1 MAPATGSCA
10 IIVAGAAGL
19 SIRAMVSRMNF
30 AWVTMPISRRSW
42 FSSTCWVSRPAMNSG
57 SAPASAAGATAAKYT
72 RLPDPCA
79 AISQAT
85 VKQLVPSAKD
95 AGGRPV
101 TASDPNSR
109 GGCSW
114 TGLDGYQYRWLDLA
128 FQRFDPITG
137 IGTAEQQ
144 ASDRS
149 QSEIEKATAAKG
161 ATTRAVTGIGDE
173 AKLVSVKATKDDEDY
188 RDVTLIARWSNVVL
202 VVSYNGA
209 GFEGSKTPS
218 AKTVEDGAV
227 KAAKEAI
234 AAVG

>member
-1 MAPATGSCA
+1 MHRIAS
-10 IIVAGAAGL
+10 
-19 SIRAMVSRMNF
+19 
-30 AWVTMPISRRSW
+30 PISRLLAVAVVPALMAGCAA
-42 FSSTCWVSRPAMNSG
+42 SSGSGDPTPSASKKTSSSASG
-57 SAPASAAGATAAKYT
+57 SATSAAPAKFSK
-72 RLPDPCA
+72 LPDPCHA
-79 AISQAT
+79 LGKTT
-85 VKQLVPSAKD
+85 VHKLVPSAKH
-95 AGGRPV
+95 
-101 TASDPNSR
+101 ASGDPAESSDTDSR
-109 GGCSW
+109 AGCSW
-114 TGLDGYQYRWLDLA
+114 NGLDGYQYRWLDLA

>member
-1 MAPATGSCA
+1 MSKIA
-10 IIVAGAAGL
+10 
-19 SIRAMVSRMNF
+19 
-30 AWVTMPISRRSW
+30 
-42 FSSTCWVSRPAMNSG
+42 
-57 SAPASAAGATAAKYT
+57 
-72 RLPDPCA
+72 
-79 AISQAT
+79 
-85 VKQLVPSAKD
+85 VKRDGP
-95 AGGRPV
+95 
-101 TASDPNSR
+101 R
-109 GGCSW
+109 GW
-114 TGLDGYQYRWLDLA
+114 HWIAREN
-128 FQRFDPITG
+128 FDPAVHVIHQVDPLDHDG
-137 IGTAEQQ
+137 DGK
-144 ASDRS
+144 SGGS
-149 QSEIEKATAAKG
+149 VKGYHATAAKG